1 LATATPTDRW
11 KHQDDAFQFCEDK
24 PAAMLALDMGTGKT
38 KVALDLLAARDCSRV
53 LVLCPKS
60 VIAVWPKEAA
70 KHHPE
75 RWDVLPLVKGST
87 TKRAEALETA
97 VRNGHQFNKP
107 IMAVLN
113 YEAVLRDPMKALLTR
128 CRWDGLVFDESHR
141 IKGPE
146 GKASL
151 VCQNIAARVSA
162 RSGTRLALTGTP
174 MPHDPLD
181 IYAQYRALDPSIF
194 GDSHRLFVSE
204 YATHTDGVK
213 TTHATPA
220 WERAGHA
227 SAAEGARASG
237 VARAVAYKWRKIAEA
252 EAKVGGALR
261 SWVTGQIFGG
271 RSVADCAGQLGV
283 NAGVLV
289 SWMRELGLR
298 SYRQLDGFKNL
309 DELHERMYRIA
320 FRVRADDVLDLP
332 PTTDQTRTCELSKG
346 AARVYRQMDKE
357 LRAQVGT
364 GEITAANGL
373 ARLMRLQQITSGY
386 LPIDGETAVV
396 DDSKREL
403 LAEVLEDMGFAGA
416 DPPSVVVFCR
426 FHNDL
431 DAVHEVCRDLNMTCW
446 ELSGRQNDLEDFQR
460 NGHLIAVQ
468 VQAGGL
474 GIDLSRAR
482 YGLYYSLDWSLGNY
496 EQSRARIHRPGQE
509 NHVTYVHL
517 VAAGTVDEVVL
528 DALERKADVVNA
540 VVDDMR
546 G

>member
-1 LATATPTDRW
+1 MATATPTDRW
-11 KHQDDAFQFCEDK
+11 KHQDEAFDFLSDK
-24 PAAMLALDMGTGKT
+24 PAAMLSMEMGCGKT
-38 KVALDLLAARDCSRV
+38 RVALDLLAARDCARV

-75 RWDVLPLVKGST
+75 RWDVLPLGKGST
-87 TKRAEALETA
+87 TRRAEALEQA
-97 VRNGHQFNKP
+97 VWDGHQFKKP
-107 IMAVLN
+107 VMAVLN
-113 YEAVLRDPMKALLTR
+113 YEAVLRDPMKSLLTR
-128 CRWDGLVFDESHR
+128 CKWDGLVLDESHR
-141 IKGPE
+141 VKGPE

-151 VCQNIAARVSA
+151 VCQAIANSVAARG
-162 RSGTRLALTGTP
+162 GTRLALTGTP

-194 GDSHRLFVSE
+194 GPSYRLFQTE

-213 TTHATPA
+213 TTHAVPA
-220 WERAGHA
+220 WERAGHT
-227 SAAEGARASG
+227 SAAEGARAPG
-237 VARAVAYKWRKIAEA
+237 VPRATAYKWLKIAEA
-252 EAKVGGALR
+252 EKKVGVPLR

-271 RSVADCAGQLGV
+271 RSVADCAGHLGV

-298 SYRQLDGFKNL
+298 SYRQLDGFRNL
-309 DELHERMYRIA
+309 DELHKRMYRIA

-332 PTTDQTRTCELSKG
+332 PTTDSTRTCELSAD

-357 LRAQVGT
+357 LRAQVNQ

-386 LPIDGETAVV
+386 LPIDGEPTVV
-396 DDSKREL
+396 DSSKQEL
-403 LAEVLEDMGFAGA
+403 LKEVLEDMGLGEDRAA
-416 DPPSVVVFCR
+416 VVFCR
-426 FHNDL
+426 FHNDI
-431 DAVHEVCRDLNMTCW
+431 DATHDVCTELGLRCT
-446 ELSGRQNDLEDFQR
+446 ELSGRQNELLAFQTDPTVTV
-460 NGHLIAVQ
+460 IAVQ

-482 YGLYYSLDWSLGNY
+482 YGIYYSLDWSLGNY

-517 VAAGTVDEVVL
+517 VASGTVDEVVL